1 MNLQGVLNYLQ
12 DLLYLK
18 LFPVINKLV
27 IIPFDV
33 RLIVAYHL
41 RWVIELGLYCNT
53 QELPQYY
60 LGKIAYIMSPP
71 RKSHYKSR
79 VSFL

>member
-1 MNLQGVLNYLQ
+1 MNLQGVLDYLQ

-27 IIPFDV
+27 ITPFDV

-41 RWVIELGLYCNT
+41 RWVIELDLYCNI
-53 QELPQYY
+53 QEL
-60 LGKIAYIMSPP
+60 LKHFLDKIGHIISPP
-71 RKSHYKSR
+71 HKNHHKFQ
-79 VSFL
+79 VNFW